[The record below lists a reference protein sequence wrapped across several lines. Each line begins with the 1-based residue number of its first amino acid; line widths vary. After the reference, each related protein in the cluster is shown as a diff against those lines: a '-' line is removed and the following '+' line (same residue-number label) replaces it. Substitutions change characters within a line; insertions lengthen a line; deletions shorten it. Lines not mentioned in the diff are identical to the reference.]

1 MTEKVCMWQRVAA
14 RGKNPLF
21 QNAFRVVAGSYDLS
35 IFDRSTA
42 WNQHPLFSQVALYAS
57 IDTCNMSLKR
67 KAVDV
72 AKTDAKKVKQVGYDI
87 LIGSWTTLSKTCAM
101 QSKIVCSS
109 TPGALQ
115 YRSWILLISF
125 SIASFFGQ
133 PKSSTGDAATK
144 GVQGSTVAAKFNK
157 EAWVAKLTDEQK
169 ELLKL
174 EIDTLHDSWL
184 AHLKDEVTSSE
195 FLNLKRF
202 LAKEIS
208 SGKKVFPPMEE
219 VYSW

>member
-1 MTEKVCMWQRVAA
+1 M
-14 RGKNPLF
+14 
-21 QNAFRVVAGSYDLS
+21 
-35 IFDRSTA
+35 
-42 WNQHPLFSQVALYAS
+42 
-57 IDTCNMSLKR
+57 
-67 KAVDV
+67 
-72 AKTDAKKVKQVGYDI
+72 I
-87 LIGSWTTLSKTCAM
+87 LLTLS
-101 QSKIVCSS
+101 
-109 TPGALQ
+109 
-115 YRSWILLISF
+115 
-125 SIASFFGQ
+125 SITSFFGQ
-133 PKSSTGDAATK
+133 PKSSTGDAVINAATK
-144 GVQGSTVAAKFNK
+144 GVQGSTVAAKFDK

-219 VYSW
+219 VYSWYVTSKLATRYNACTDLS